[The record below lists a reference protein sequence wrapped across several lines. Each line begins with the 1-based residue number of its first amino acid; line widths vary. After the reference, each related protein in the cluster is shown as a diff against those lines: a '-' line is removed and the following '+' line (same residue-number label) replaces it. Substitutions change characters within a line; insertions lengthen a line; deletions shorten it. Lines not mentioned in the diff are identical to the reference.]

1 MKILV
6 IGDTQCKPDEDLS
19 YMSAIGNYIV
29 SKRPD
34 VIVHIGDNFDFP
46 SLSTYDK
53 GKRSFEGRRLKDDI
67 EAGKEGLKL
76 LLSPLK
82 KLQNKQRQ
90 NKKKPYSPRLVFT
103 LGNHECLTP
112 DTDVLTKTGWK
123 NITEVTTEDEVLTY
137 NSLETGEWH
146 KPDVIYSKD
155 YDGDIHKYHSR
166 SFSLQCTP
174 SHRIYYKTSNGNL
187 QVKESKDVV
196 ENFSIISSVD
206 CRQKGVEVSLDELKL
221 LGWMCTDSH
230 FVPNTNNVVLYQR
243 VSNAHKIRD
252 LLVNLNI
259 KFTEKTRDRDI
270 TEICGKKLKKK
281 PEANVEFYF
290 QNPTKFVTSNKYLPE
305 WVDDLT
311 QEQWKVFLDVLIDAD
326 GSLPTKCIKS
336 RVFYGQKRICEDLQ
350 RFAITH
356 NWSASLTE
364 YRPNQWRVNLVDLNT
379 RRQEGIKKEVVHYS
393 GKVWC
398 LNIRNSNFMIRHNNK
413 CHITGNCRFDRLAE
427 DMPELTGLVG
437 TSTLGLE
444 DMGWEVVPFL
454 KPVDIEGIYF
464 VHYLANPM
472 TGKPY
477 GGVALNQLKTVGRS
491 FVVGHKQCLDI
502 AIRPTLDGKH
512 QLGVVVGACYP
523 FDESYKGHQGNF
535 HFRGVVMLHEVED
548 GFALPM
554 PVSLSYLQ
562 QHYGENK

>member
-103 LGNHECLTP
+103 LGNHE
-112 DTDVLTKTGWK
+112 
-123 NITEVTTEDEVLTY
+123 N
-137 NSLETGEWH
+137 
-146 KPDVIYSKD
+146 
-155 YDGDIHKYHSR
+155 
-166 SFSLQCTP
+166 
-174 SHRIYYKTSNGNL
+174 
-187 QVKESKDVV
+187 
-196 ENFSIISSVD
+196 
-206 CRQKGVEVSLDELKL
+206 
-221 LGWMCTDSH
+221 
-230 FVPNTNNVVLYQR
+230 
-243 VSNAHKIRD
+243 
-252 LLVNLNI
+252 
-259 KFTEKTRDRDI
+259 
-270 TEICGKKLKKK
+270 
-281 PEANVEFYF
+281 
-290 QNPTKFVTSNKYLPE
+290 
-305 WVDDLT
+305 
-311 QEQWKVFLDVLIDAD
+311 
-326 GSLPTKCIKS
+326 
-336 RVFYGQKRICEDLQ
+336 
-350 RFAITH
+350 
-356 NWSASLTE
+356 
-364 YRPNQWRVNLVDLNT
+364 
-379 RRQEGIKKEVVHYS
+379 
-393 GKVWC
+393 
-398 LNIRNSNFMIRHNNK
+398 
-413 CHITGNCRFDRLAE
+413 RFDRLAE
-427 DMPELTGLVG
+427 DMPELAGYVG
-437 TSTLGLE
+437 TNTLGLE
-444 DMGWEVVPFL
+444 SMGWEVVPFL

-523 FDESYKGHQGNF
+523 FMEFYKGHQGNF

>member
-1 MKILV
+1 MRKILV

-90 NKKKPYSPRLVFT
+90 NKKKPYNPRLVFT
-103 LGNHECLTP
+103 LGNHE
-112 DTDVLTKTGWK
+112 
-123 NITEVTTEDEVLTY
+123 N
-137 NSLETGEWH
+137 
-146 KPDVIYSKD
+146 
-155 YDGDIHKYHSR
+155 
-166 SFSLQCTP
+166 
-174 SHRIYYKTSNGNL
+174 
-187 QVKESKDVV
+187 
-196 ENFSIISSVD
+196 
-206 CRQKGVEVSLDELKL
+206 
-221 LGWMCTDSH
+221 
-230 FVPNTNNVVLYQR
+230 
-243 VSNAHKIRD
+243 
-252 LLVNLNI
+252 
-259 KFTEKTRDRDI
+259 
-270 TEICGKKLKKK
+270 
-281 PEANVEFYF
+281 
-290 QNPTKFVTSNKYLPE
+290 
-305 WVDDLT
+305 
-311 QEQWKVFLDVLIDAD
+311 
-326 GSLPTKCIKS
+326 
-336 RVFYGQKRICEDLQ
+336 
-350 RFAITH
+350 
-356 NWSASLTE
+356 
-364 YRPNQWRVNLVDLNT
+364 
-379 RRQEGIKKEVVHYS
+379 
-393 GKVWC
+393 
-398 LNIRNSNFMIRHNNK
+398 
-413 CHITGNCRFDRLAE
+413 RFDRLAE
-427 DMPELTGLVG
+427 DMPELAGYVG
-437 TSTLGLE
+437 TNTLGLE
-444 DMGWEVVPFL
+444 GMGWEVVPFL
-454 KPVDIEGIYF
+454 KPIDIEGIYF

-512 QLGVVVGACYP
+512 QLGVVVGACLTPDHKVLTSDLRYIPLGDVKVGEEIVSIDEFPPEGETNRRFKTGKVLAHKIEKDVVFKVTLSDGTVFKVTNDHKWLVKTGSMYLWKETWQLRKGTRIPKVLDTWDTATSFNAGWLSGIYDGEGSYSARKSGNAVCAQMSVYQKEGLVLEKIKATLKELDLVPNYSIACKRDVGEIKVKGGVKNIAKLLGSIRPVRLLSKFLPEHLGALKTTSSENPTVVSIEPIGEMDIVRIAVDEKTMIVDGFVHHNCYP